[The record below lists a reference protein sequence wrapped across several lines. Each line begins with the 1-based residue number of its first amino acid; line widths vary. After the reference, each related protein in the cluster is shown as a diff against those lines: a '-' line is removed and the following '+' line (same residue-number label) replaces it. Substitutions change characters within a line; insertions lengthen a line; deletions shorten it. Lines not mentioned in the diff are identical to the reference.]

1 MEQDQNH
8 SIPSPLKQTT
18 VPNNGG
24 KVLLFEFHAK
34 QKTARNFSDFPFHMQ
49 SPKACSFRR
58 FPFPHCCEKVI
69 PILARY
75 GAHHISNPNHP
86 TIKIKQ
92 IKNLCTS
99 EQNLWYPVWDG
110 YDMEYFLMYQDLQP
124 PQLGKQVP
132 LQIGI
137 KSQYNQEAKLSHQI
151 RSRGSSL
158 IIGNGNINIAADVV
172 KTSQMLCVR
181 KY

>member
-1 MEQDQNH
+1 
-8 SIPSPLKQTT
+8 
-18 VPNNGG
+18 
-24 KVLLFEFHAK
+24 
-34 QKTARNFSDFPFHMQ
+34 
-49 SPKACSFRR
+49 
-58 FPFPHCCEKVI
+58 
-69 PILARY
+69 
-75 GAHHISNPNHP
+75 
-86 TIKIKQ
+86 
-92 IKNLCTS
+92 
-99 EQNLWYPVWDG
+99 
-110 YDMEYFLMYQDLQP
+110 MYQDLQP